1 MVVVVTKT
9 ELRVYKQGDADSYSL
24 LLKKPVCE
32 ASALS
37 VTQTGFLPSN
47 DKEESVYSVVV
58 GCKDGY
64 FHVYDISLEKN
75 MMVKSFA
82 KKLGQ
87 PVDQVLTA
95 LPYLLISTSN
105 HIYMFNL
112 GKQEIEMDVPVVGSL
127 TKALFAGADK
137 LISTEDATSS
147 IQIQISKGIQILR
160 KALRPNLIRS
170 RLLQVDNNGTVVN
183 GVCGDGVVN
192 DG

>member
-1 MVVVVTKT
+1 MISTTTLYGKWMVVWCMFIYIFIYIYILHVKFNEILVLCYLMSVSYTHLDVYKRQ

-105 HIYMFNL
+105 HIYML
-112 GKQEIEMDVPVVGSL
+112 SL
-127 TKALFAGADK
+127 
-137 LISTEDATSS
+137 IH
-147 IQIQISKGIQILR
+147 I
-160 KALRPNLIRS
+160 
-170 RLLQVDNNGTVVN
+170 
-183 GVCGDGVVN
+183 
-192 DG
+192 

>member
-1 MVVVVTKT
+1 MAIKFSRLLVLALLLVALVSTMPHEPRIPGDIDSSDILLTDASIGQEMVVVVTKT
-9 ELRVYKQGDADSYSL
+9 ELRVYKQGNDDSYSL

-47 DKEESVYSVVV
+47 DDAGSVYNVVV

-75 MMVKSFA
+75 DLVKSFA

-87 PVDQVLTA
+87 PVDQVLSA
-95 LPYLLISTSN
+95 RPYLLISTSN

-112 GKQEIEMDVPVVGSL
+112 
-127 TKALFAGADK
+127 
-137 LISTEDATSS
+137 
-147 IQIQISKGIQILR
+147 
-160 KALRPNLIRS
+160 IRS
-170 RLLQVDNNGTVVN
+170 
-183 GVCGDGVVN
+183 
-192 DG
+192 